1 MHRREA
7 HQHGTAYLWLIAAHV
22 HTWTKTARAYQ
33 PVRLSFLFHTS
44 KIQIRLPPSLT
55 WAGSQSWHDCENNRR
70 SLPLSMRVC
79 CLASLLLP
87 PVYPLFLPLP
97 RSFRYVRKGNSNAY
111 SINHAS
117 TPRMP
122 DPPPPSPQ
130 PLACA
135 RASPANTSAS
145 RILKPRRQ
153 PDKRNSSS
161 LDNSSITLIPKPQ
174 AAHRGTA
181 ATPSHCRQSAST
193 ACSSCV
199 RDGCWSSG
207 ASAKKSDQEYIDGGC
222 CVPHLRAPRSLPEP

>member
-1 MHRREA
+1 
-7 HQHGTAYLWLIAAHV
+7 
-22 HTWTKTARAYQ
+22 
-33 PVRLSFLFHTS
+33 
-44 KIQIRLPPSLT
+44 
-55 WAGSQSWHDCENNRR
+55 
-70 SLPLSMRVC
+70 MRVC
-79 CLASLLLP
+79 YLASLSS
-87 PVYPLFLPLP
+87 FLPSIL
-97 RSFRYVRKGNSNAY
+97 SFFLCLALLDTCARVIRMLIQSTTLQR
-111 SINHAS
+111 HACP
-117 TPRMP
+117 T
-122 DPPPPSPQ
+122 PPPPSPQ

-145 RILKPRRQ
+145 RILHPRRQ

>member
-44 KIQIRLPPSLT
+44 KIQIRPPPSLPPST
-55 WAGSQSWHDCENNRR
+55 PS
-70 SLPLSMRVC
+70 SLPLPVSLHA
-79 CLASLLLP
+79 CLLSGLSLLLP

-122 DPPPPSPQ
+122 DPTPPSPQ

-181 ATPSHCRQSAST
+181 ATPSHSRQSAST